1 MIPLQSGPHRMS
13 IRPKTR
19 CTLQEYLDLE
29 RSGEARH
36 EYLDGEVFA
45 MGGAS
50 WPHVVIV
57 SNVVRRL
64 GNQLQGRSCQV
75 TSNDLRVKVSGTG
88 LYTYPDITVVCGK
101 PQFEQPGEALLN
113 PQAILEVVS
122 DSTEAYDRG
131 KKFEHY
137 RAVESLTDYLL
148 VSQNEVL
155 VEHYSRQPD
164 GRWIYAA
171 VNKVADSVSIATLGC
186 ALSLAEVYDNV
197 EGLSA
202 RGA

>member
-1 MIPLQSGPHRMS
+1 MSLQ
-13 IRPKTR
+13 PKTR
-19 CTLQEYLDLE
+19 YTLQEYLDLE
-29 RSGEARH
+29 RSEEARH

-50 WPHVVIV
+50 WSHGVIV
-57 SNVVRRL
+57 SNIGRRL
-64 GNQLQGRSCQV
+64 GNQLEGHGCQV
-75 TSNDLRVKVSGTG
+75 ISNDLRVKVSVTG

-101 PQFEQPGEALLN
+101 PQLEQPGDTLLN
-113 PQAILEVVS
+113 PQAIVEVLS

-131 KKFEHY
+131 SKFEHY
-137 RAVESLTDYLL
+137 RAIESLTDYLL
-148 VSQNEVL
+148 VSQDKVL
-155 VEHYSRQPD
+155 VEHYNRQPD
-164 GRWIYAA
+164 GRWIYSA

-186 ALSLAEVYDNV
+186 VLSLAEVYDNV

>member
-1 MIPLQSGPHRMS
+1 MS
-13 IRPKTR
+13 VQPKTR
-19 CTLQEYLDLE
+19 YTLQEYLDLE
-29 RSGEARH
+29 RSREARH
-36 EYLDGEVFA
+36 EFLNGDVFA

-50 WPHVVIV
+50 WPHALIV
-57 SNVVRRL
+57 SNLIASLKTPLRKR
-64 GNQLQGRSCQV
+64 GCHV
-75 TSNDLRVKVSGTG
+75 TSNDLRVKVSVTG

-101 PQFEQPGEALLN
+101 PQLEQPGDTLLN
-113 PQAILEVVS
+113 PQAIVEVLS

-137 RAVESLTDYLL
+137 RAIESLTDYLL

-164 GRWIYAA
+164 GRWIYSAA
-171 VNKVADSVSIATLGC
+171 NKVADSVPVATLDC
-186 ALSLAEVYDNV
+186 VLSLAEVYDNV

>member
-1 MIPLQSGPHRMS
+1 MS
-13 IRPKTR
+13 VQPKTR
-19 CTLQEYLDLE
+19 YTLQEYLDLE

-36 EYLDGEVFA
+36 EFLDGEVFA

-50 WPHVVIV
+50 WSHGVIV
-57 SNVVRRL
+57 SNLVRRL
-64 GNQLQGRSCQV
+64 GNQLEGRDCQV
-75 TSNDLRVKVSGTG
+75 MSSDLRVKVSIAG

-101 PQFEQPGEALLN
+101 PQLEQPGDTLLN
-113 PQAILEVVS
+113 PQAIVEVLS

-164 GRWIYAA
+164 GRWIYSAA
-171 VNKVADSVSIATLGC
+171 NKVADSVPVATLDC
-186 ALSLAEVYDNV
+186 VLSLAEVYDNV

-202 RGA
+202 REA

>member
-1 MIPLQSGPHRMS
+1 MS
-13 IRPKTR
+13 VQPKTR
-19 CTLQEYLDLE
+19 YTLQEYLDLE

-57 SNVVRRL
+57 ANLARRL
-64 GNQLQGRSCQV
+64 GNQLEDRGCQV
-75 TSNDLRVKVSGTG
+75 VSSDLRVKISQTG
-88 LYTYPDITVVCGK
+88 LYTYPDVTIVCGK
-101 PQFEQPGEALLN
+101 AELERPGDTLLN
-113 PQAILEVVS
+113 PQAIIEVLS

-137 RAVESLTDYLL
+137 RAIESLTDYLL
-148 VSQNEVL
+148 VSQTEVL

-164 GRWIYAA
+164 GRWIYSA
-171 VNKVADSVSIATLGC
+171 VNRITDSVSIATLGC
-186 ALSLAEVYDNV
+186 VMSLADVYDKV
-197 EGLSA
+197 EGLAA

>member
-1 MIPLQSGPHRMS
+1 MS
-13 IRPKTR
+13 VQPKTR
-19 CTLQEYLDLE
+19 YTLQEYLDLE
-29 RSGEARH
+29 RSGQARH

-50 WPHVVIV
+50 WVHVLIV
-57 SNVVRRL
+57 SNLVASLKAPLRTR
-64 GNQLQGRSCQV
+64 GCQV
-75 TSNDLRVKVSGTG
+75 TSNDLRVKVSVTG
-88 LYTYPDITVVCGK
+88 LYTYPDVTIVCDK
-101 PQFEQPGEALLN
+101 PQFEQPGDSLLN
-113 PQAILEVVS
+113 PQAIVEVLS

-137 RAVESLTDYLL
+137 RAIASLTDYLL

-164 GRWIYAA
+164 GRWIYSAA
-171 VNKVADSVSIATLGC
+171 NKLADSVPIATLGC
-186 ALSLAEVYDNV
+186 VLSLAEVYDNV

-202 RGA
+202 RVP

>member
-1 MIPLQSGPHRMS
+1 MS
-13 IRPKTR
+13 VQPKTR
-19 CTLQEYLDLE
+19 YTLQEYLDLE

-36 EYLDGEVFA
+36 EFLDGEVFA

-50 WPHVVIV
+50 WSHGVIV
-57 SNVVRRL
+57 SNLVRRL
-64 GNQLQGRSCQV
+64 GNQLEGRDCQV
-75 TSNDLRVKVSGTG
+75 MSSDLRVKVSIAG

-101 PQFEQPGEALLN
+101 PQLEQPGDTLLN
-113 PQAILEVVS
+113 PQAIVEVLS

-137 RAVESLTDYLL
+137 RAIESLTDYLL

-164 GRWIYAA
+164 GRWIYSAA
-171 VNKVADSVSIATLGC
+171 NKVADSVPVATLDC
-186 ALSLAEVYDNV
+186 VLSLAEVYDNV

-202 RGA
+202 REA

>member
-1 MIPLQSGPHRMS
+1 MSLQ
-13 IRPKTR
+13 PKTR
-19 CTLQEYLDLE
+19 YTLQEYLDLE
-29 RSGEARH
+29 KSTEVRH

-57 SNVVRRL
+57 SNIVRHL
-64 GNQLQGRSCQV
+64 GNQLEGRGCQV

-88 LYTYPDITVVCGK
+88 LYTYPDVTVVWGK
-101 PQFEQPGEALLN
+101 PQFEQPGDSLLN
-113 PQAILEVVS
+113 PVVVAEVLS

-137 RAVESLTDYLL
+137 RSIDSLTDYVL
-148 VSQNEVL
+148 VSQTEVL

-164 GRWIYAA
+164 GRWLYTAA
-171 VNKVADSVSIATLGC
+171 NKTTDSLSITGVGC
-186 ALSLAEVYDNV
+186 VLNLAEVYDNV
-197 EGLSA
+197 EGLAARSA
-202 RGA
+202 